1 MISNVSSE
9 LTSSG
14 CFISGSTPGMGGGT
28 VTCTLLPSGSS
39 ATYLS
44 YTPIADVTVPF
55 QLAATVLPGSFTNT
69 AHVSYDTTTTVSNS
83 VTVYLQ
89 APVPTPVSR
98 PISVPAP
105 VSSPISV
112 PVTHTG
118 EPWSGW
124 GLWYGLDAV
133 ALAGG
138 LAMVEVTRRRRFR
151 KAS

>member
-1 MISNVSSE
+1 
-9 LTSSG
+9 
-14 CFISGSTPGMGGGT
+14 

-55 QLAATVLPGSFTNT
+55 QLAGTVLPGSFTNT
-69 AHVSYDTTTTVSNS
+69 AHVNYGTTTTVSNS